1 MPYLQGAS
9 TIVNFTNNNL
19 PPHNMEGQGD
29 QLVEQ
34 RPRPLGAYDHA
45 PFVVHVST
53 TLIKNVVNSNDVTE
67 LRVRCSPDGDAQL
80 SSNAAI
86 TTATT

>member
-1 MPYLQGAS
+1 MPYLQRAS

-34 RPRPLGAYDHA
+34 RPHPLGAYGHA

-53 TLIKNVVNSNDVTE
+53 TLIKNVVNSNVVTE
-67 LRVRCSPDGDAQL
+67 LRARSSRDGDAQL
-80 SSNAAI
+80 SYNSAI
-86 TTATT
+86 TNATT